1 LVHRRDRAWRAEAR
15 CSASRPR
22 PQDTAERHWFQD
34 VATGSA
40 APLPWPDDPGDED
53 APFTTSRRRRSCSL
67 STATRSTA
75 PTPSWPRP
83 PLSAAPVGRHNREG
97 ADEVTDLRYIAL
109 HRIEETARHAGHL
122 DAAREL
128 LGGRTGLRPPLA
140 PASFP
145 GPGGVSGA
153 PSPDLRR
160 RRPEDGSEAQNR
172 RGRAQLQSWGE
183 QGGADRGVQRARR
196 GLGRG
201 HDDPAGLHGV
211 LADFTECL
219 PTLRV
224 ACARLRLNR
233 ATRSFRFPL
242 TGQCDSGVSWDHPA
256 GRPLRD
262 LTIGVAGATPIV
274 RSRTRHRLGQR
285 LVWLRG
291 ELVWLRRQVLLDDP
305 RQRACRWWPRGGCS
319 ADSWVSR
326 CPASDSPAEP
336 LTGGRPSAEPRDA
349 GRTGAMCTSRL

>member
-1 LVHRRDRAWRAEAR
+1 MAGRSPLQRLSAPPTGYRRAALVPGRGHGLGG
-15 CSASRPR
+15 
-22 PQDTAERHWFQD
+22 T
-34 VATGSA
+34 
-40 APLPWPDDPGDED
+40 APL
-53 APFTTSRRRRSCSL
+53 TRRSRRRGRAVHDQPAPEVVFAFYRDQIDRAHAVL
-67 STATRSTA
+67 ATT
-75 PTPSWPRP
+75 

-128 LGGRTGLRPPLA
+128 LGERTGLRPPLA